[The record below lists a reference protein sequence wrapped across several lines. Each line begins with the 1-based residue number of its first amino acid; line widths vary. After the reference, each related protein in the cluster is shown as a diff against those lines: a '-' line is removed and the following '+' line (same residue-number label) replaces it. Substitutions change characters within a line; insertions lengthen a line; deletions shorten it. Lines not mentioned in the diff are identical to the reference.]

1 MKKSLGL
8 LVLTLGLLSSCTTL
22 TKTAR
27 TASTTTS
34 LQSTTVADLKVADER
49 ITYTMAPSKEIR
61 RGGLSN
67 IKQAA
72 EQEALTKN
80 GNADVLLEPQYVI
93 SKRKGLFGSKITSIT
108 VSGRPAYYTNFRVLS
123 DSVWTNPVFRGINP
137 VYYSKTESRHK
148 VKKQATSGY
157 RSKGLAKYV
166 TFAGLHG
173 TTECDYGYDSYDSEC
188 LWASAL
194 LSVGYQFNPY
204 VYLGAGTGALYYEKT
219 DAVFVPV
226 FGHLR
231 FNLSKK
237 RNTLFLDSKLGYSPV
252 IIGNDSFD
260 EGMFG
265 AFAIGYS
272 FGNLDLAWQTTF
284 QSFCGESSR
293 SYKNEADFETSCVG
307 LSLGF
312 RF

>member
-34 LQSTTVADLKVADER
+34 LQSATVADLKVADER

-93 SKRKGLFGSKITSIT
+93 SKRKGLFGSKVTSIT
-108 VSGRPAYYTNFRVLS
+108 VSGRPAYYTNFRALD
-123 DSVWTNPVFRGINP
+123 DSVWSNPVFRGI
-137 VYYSKTESRHK
+137 KTVSYPKAESRHK
-148 VKKQATSGY
+148 VKKQAASGY
-157 RSKGLAKYV
+157 RGKGFAKYV
-166 TFAGLHG
+166 TIAGLHG
-173 TTECDYGYDSYDSEC
+173 TTECDFGYDSDDSEC

-194 LSVGYQFNPY
+194 FSVGYQFNPY
-204 VYLGAGTGALYYEKT
+204 VYFGAGAGALFYE
-219 DAVFVPV
+219 DAEDMFVPL

-237 RNTLFLDSKLGYSPV
+237 RNTIFIDTKIGYSPV
-252 IIGNDSFD
+252 TIDDSF
-260 EGMFG
+260 EGDMFG
-265 AFAIGYS
+265 AFSIGYS
-272 FGNLDLAWQTTF
+272 FGNFDIAWQTTF
-284 QSFCGESSR
+284 QTFYGESSR
-293 SYKNEADFETSCVG
+293 SYKNEADYEASCVG